1 MLDLSRTDVSPCR
14 AVCAGH
20 TNERNFVGLSVTPDG
35 YIACGSEDNSV
46 YAYTSTLPT
55 PLARHCFSSSEGAA
69 DSVRVPCLLPALQTS
84 GMVVI
89 IGGSYLTSSCGVVR
103 LACLMLTFPELWW
116 GRS

>member
-69 DSVRVPCLLPALQTS
+69 DSVRVPCHTCLLLFMITV
-84 GMVVI
+84 M
-89 IGGSYLTSSCGVVR
+89 
-103 LACLMLTFPELWW
+103 
-116 GRS
+116 